1 MPSPLNIQSFNKDV
15 MYRKLNFFKQK
26 KGNDIFKK
34 RDIKLSYY
42 VKIVFKA
49 ILKLKVMQHVC
60 SKQSNNA
67 AYGQLFILFGQTASV
82 HFLCHAHFWNA
93 SDNER
98 QEIVLN

>member
-1 MPSPLNIQSFNKDV
+1 
-15 MYRKLNFFKQK
+15 
-26 KGNDIFKK
+26 
-34 RDIKLSYY
+34 
-42 VKIVFKA
+42 
-49 ILKLKVMQHVC
+49 MQHVC